1 MTTDNIFPKEKL
13 RSRLQKFINTIR
25 DSGQIIAF
33 YLFGSYAAGRATPQ
47 SDIDL
52 AILFDKSFERE
63 RYFPE
68 RLRLMGE
75 LSIVLE
81 TDRVELVVLNEAP
94 PALAYRVIKDGE
106 LLFARDERKGQL
118 VDFKVKTMDL
128 YFDFLPA
135 QRIFS
140 EGLARRIREGSFGGG

>member
-1 MTTDNIFPKEKL
+1 MTTDNIFPIEKL
-13 RSRLQKFINTIR
+13 RSGLQKFINTIR

-63 RYFPE
+63 RYLPE

>member
-1 MTTDNIFPKEKL
+1 MTTDNIFPIEKL

-63 RYFPE
+63 RYLPE

-94 PALAYRVIKDGE
+94 PALAYRVFFTCPTDIFRRFGKAYKGGEFWWWIKNSPYC
-106 LLFARDERKGQL
+106 AC
-118 VDFKVKTMDL
+118 VN
-128 YFDFLPA
+128 
-135 QRIFS
+135 
-140 EGLARRIREGSFGGG
+140 